1 MSGGLVTACKERVY
15 TEDASSATWT
25 VQAQAVPL
33 LPRIR
38 LVADGERIQSLRLLQ
53 SGTFDSIVT

>member
-15 TEDASSATWT
+15 AEDASSATPT
-25 VQAQAVPL
+25 AQAQAAPL
-33 LPRIR
+33 LPRTR
-38 LVADGERIQSLRLLQ
+38 LVAHGGRIQSLRLLQ